1 MGLYQKLEDDIK
13 TAMKAKNMDR
23 LTALRGLKSD
33 IKYKMIDAPGGIE
46 AGMDDAGVIAIL
58 TTAAKKRKES
68 IEQYKAGGRQE
79 LAEKEAFELAII
91 QEYLPEQLPESKLRE
106 IIAASIAEA
115 GAAGPSDAGKVMKVL
130 MPKVKGLADGKLV
143 NQLVT
148 ELLAK

>member
-1 MGLYQKLEDDIK
+1 MSLYQKLEEDIK
-13 TAMKAKNMDR
+13 TAMKARDSER

-58 TTAAKKRKES
+58 STAAKKRKES
-68 IEQYKAGGRQE
+68 IEQYKAAGRQE
-79 LAEKEAFELAII
+79 LADKESFELAII
-91 QEYLPEQLPESKLRE
+91 QEYLPAQMPEAQLRE

-115 GAAGPSDAGKVMKVL
+115 GATSPADAGKVMKVL

-143 NQLVT
+143 NQLVS